1 MTKKILQMKALVT
14 GGAGFIGSHLC
25 KRLVA
30 DGHSVVVIDNLSNGN
45 EKRLQDL
52 QGNPL
57 FSFYQFDVNNT
68 IKLRRIFDK
77 HPFDM
82 VFHMAANADT
92 AKGEESP
99 NEDIENTLFTTL
111 NILEMMRIYEIKKFF
126 FASSST
132 VYGNANE
139 RLQEHR
145 SIMRP
150 ISHYGAGKLASEAF
164 VSSFSHLHD
173 FQVWIARFCNA
184 VGPDMTHGVIP
195 DLIRKLKTNSD
206 SLEVY
211 GDGTQTKPYI
221 YIDDLVDGV
230 IWMLEHTNNPFNAY
244 LVGVQSNVTVAQIA
258 QIVMDEVGIH
268 KPIHYGGQYK
278 GWKGD
283 VHQYSYDITRLRML
297 GWIPKF
303 TAEEAIRKAVKDYLN
318 NN

>member
-1 MTKKILQMKALVT
+1 MQVLVT
-14 GGAGFIGSHLC
+14 GGAGFIGSHIC
-25 KRLVA
+25 KRLVK
-30 DGHSVVVIDNLSNGN
+30 DGHQVVAIDDMSNGSKEN
-45 EKRLQDL
+45 LMDL
-52 QGNPL
+52 DGNP
-57 FSFYQFDVNNT
+57 QFTLYELDVNNT
-68 IKLRRIFDK
+68 IKLRRVFDA
-77 HPFDM
+77 HPFEM
-82 VFHMAANADT
+82 VFHLAANADT

-132 VYGNANE
+132 VYGNAYE

-184 VGPDMTHGVIP
+184 VGPNMTHGVIP
-195 DLIRKLKTNSD
+195 DLIRKLRAHPAK
-206 SLEVY
+206 LEVY
-211 GDGTQTKPYI
+211 GDGTQTKPFI

-230 IWMLEHTNNPFNAY
+230 MWLLKHTNERYNAY
-244 LVGVQSNVTVAQIA
+244 LVGVDSNVTVAQIA
-258 QIVMDEVGIH
+258 QIVMEEVGI
-268 KPIHYGGQYK
+268 KIPLRYSGEYK

-283 VHQYSYDITRLRML
+283 VHKYSYDVSQLRLM
-297 GWIPKF
+297 GWTPEF
-303 TAEEAIRKAVKDYLN
+303 TAEEAIRKAVKDNMN
-318 NN
+318 N

>member
-1 MTKKILQMKALVT
+1 MKILVT
-14 GGAGFIGSHLC
+14 GGAGFIGSHLT

-30 DGHSVVVIDNLSNGN
+30 DGNSVVVIDNLSNGCL
-45 EKRLQDL
+45 ERLKEL
-52 QGNPL
+52 EANPL
-57 FSFYQFDVNNT
+57 FTLYQFDVNNT
-68 IKLRRIFDK
+68 IKLRRVFDK

-82 VFHMAANADT
+82 VFHLAANADT
-92 AKGEESP
+92 GKGEESP

-132 VYGNANE
+132 VYGNADE

-184 VGPDMTHGVIP
+184 VGPNMTHGVIP
-195 DLIRKLKTNSD
+195 DLIRKLKAHPAE
-206 SLEVY
+206 LEVY
-211 GDGTQTKPYI
+211 GDGTQTKPFI

-230 IWMLEHTNNPFNAY
+230 MWLLSHTNENYNAY
-244 LVGVQSNVTVAQIA
+244 LVGVDSNVTVAQIA
-258 QIVMDEVGIH
+258 QIVMDEVGIIV
-268 KPIHYGGQYK
+268 PIHYGGEYK

-283 VHQYSYDITRLRML
+283 VHKYSYDVSRLRLM
-297 GWIPKF
+297 GWTPKY
-303 TAEEAIRKAVKDYLN
+303 TSEEAIRLAVKLN
-318 NN
+318 INNL

>member
-1 MTKKILQMKALVT
+1 MKALVT

>member
-1 MTKKILQMKALVT
+1 MRVLVT

-25 KRLVA
+25 KRLVV
-30 DGHSVVVIDNLSNGN
+30 DGHHVVVIDNLSNGSI
-45 EKRLQDL
+45 EQLKDL
-52 QGNPL
+52 NGNANFL
-57 FSFYQFDVNNT
+57 FYEFDVNNT
-68 IKLRRIFDK
+68 IKLRRVFDR

-82 VFHMAANADT
+82 VFHLAANADT
-92 AKGEESP
+92 AKGEETP
-99 NEDIENTLFTTL
+99 HEDIENTLFTTL
-111 NILEMMRIYEIKKFF
+111 NVLEMMRIYEIKKFF

-132 VYGNANE
+132 VYGNADE
-139 RLQEHR
+139 RLQELR

-184 VGPDMTHGVIP
+184 VGPNMTHGVIP
-195 DLIRKLKTNSD
+195 DLIRKLKVHPTE
-206 SLEVY
+206 LEVY
-211 GDGTQTKPYI
+211 GDGTQTKPFI

-230 IWMLEHTNNPFNAY
+230 MWMLNHTNDPFNAY

-268 KPIHYGGQYK
+268 VPIHYGGKYK

-283 VHQYSYDITRLRML
+283 VHQYSYDVTRLRML
-297 GWIPKF
+297 GWAPKY
-303 TAEEAIRKAVKDYLN
+303 TAEEAIRIAVKQQISESFRIKQ
-318 NN
+318 